1 MISRNSPG
9 DKLPALH
16 LWRGVAAAF
25 SLLTV
30 REKIAGVFLV
40 ASMNLNAVLNIA
52 GLAGVVPFVQLMLDP
67 APFSGE
73 GLTARA
79 LRWFDITSI
88 DFAITA
94 VGAAILVL
102 LVAKNAYSLL
112 HMHLV
117 ASFSAAIETRLARE
131 TLSSIMDAP
140 YAWLVERNAS
150 VLRDIVL
157 GDVVEASRGVVRSGL
172 QMLNDLIFLGLALG
186 LLIAANPIPGLT
198 VSTATA
204 MLALGILLFVR
215 PRLARLSESKR
226 VGIRFAGITASEAIA
241 GGRDVRMSPIAPLLL
256 SDFHRDYAQYAK
268 ADAQAR
274 QWQAVPRI
282 AIEVIGIGAI
292 VASAAFALSSGID
305 RVTVAGLLAL
315 YSVVAIR
322 AIPVVSQISTSVNQ
336 IFSALP
342 AVAALREIRQSI
354 AAAGSETAAAAAE
367 PFPAWRALALED
379 VGVRYAGAHRM
390 AVERINLAVQLGRS
404 IGIVGGSGAG
414 KSTLVDVIAGLLVP
428 TQGAVL
434 VDGRPLTRD
443 SRAAWRA
450 SVSYVA
456 QTPFLLDA
464 TIADNI
470 RFGTRPDGDDTDR
483 LTRAVAVAGLSSLIA
498 ELPDRESTMVGE
510 RGARLS
516 GGQRQRIAIARAVY
530 REASLV
536 ILDEATSALDSLTER
551 DIADA
556 IYALVGQTTLI
567 IIAHRLSTV
576 TRCDEIVVLD
586 RGHFVARGT
595 HAELLDSCPVY
606 SQMVEAQTL

>member
-1 MISRNSPG
+1 MISRGSTI
-9 DKLPALH
+9 DKLPALR
-16 LWRGVAAAF
+16 LWRGVVTAF
-25 SLLTV
+25 SLLTA

-67 APFSGE
+67 AALSGE
-73 GLTARA
+73 GLTARV

-88 DFAITA
+88 DFAITF
-94 VGAAILVL
+94 VGVSMLVL

-117 ASFSAAIETRLARE
+117 TSFSAGIETRLAKE
-131 TLSSIMDAP
+131 TLSLIMNAP

-157 GDVVEASRGVVRSGL
+157 GDVVDASRGVVRSGL
-172 QMLNDLIFLGLALG
+172 QMLNDMIFLALALG
-186 LLIAANPIPGLT
+186 LLVAANPIPGLT

-204 MLALGILLFVR
+204 ALAFGMLLFVR
-215 PRLARLSESKR
+215 PHLARLSESKR
-226 VGIRFAGITASEAIA
+226 VGIRFAAMTASEAIA

-268 ADAQAR
+268 ADAQSR
-274 QWQAVPRI
+274 QWQAAPRI
-282 AIEVIGIGAI
+282 AIEVLGIGAI
-292 VASAAFALSSGID
+292 VASAAFALSSGAD
-305 RVTVAGLLAL
+305 RVTVAGMLAL

-342 AVAALREIRQSI
+342 AVSALREIRQSI
-354 AAAGSETAAAAAE
+354 ASAGAETGAASAN
-367 PFPAWRALALED
+367 PFPAWRVLALKD
-379 VGVRYAGAHRM
+379 ACVRYADAHRL
-390 AVERINLAVQLGRS
+390 AIENVNLAVQRGRS
-404 IGIVGGSGAG
+404 LGIVGGSGSG
-414 KSTLVDVIAGLLVP
+414 KSTLVDVIAGLLAP
-428 TQGAVL
+428 TQGELL
-434 VDGRPLTRD
+434 VDGSPLTGD
-443 SRAAWRA
+443 SRTAWRA
-450 SVSYVA
+450 NVSYVA

-464 TIADNI
+464 SIADNI

-483 LTRAVAVAGLSSLIA
+483 LTRAVAVAGLSALIA
-498 ELPDRESTMVGE
+498 ELPARENTMVGE

-556 IYALVGQTTLI
+556 IYALAGQTTLI

-576 TRCDEIVVLD
+576 TRCDEIAVLD
-586 RGHFVARGT
+586 RGRFVARGT
-595 HAELLDSCPVY
+595 HAELLDTCLAY
-606 SQMVEAQTL
+606 RQMVEAQTL